1 MEPAM
6 IKRLAS
12 TALVVLIFAVGVM
25 TIMSAVIWGIDN
37 SGIVNSFLQE
47 SLPGF
52 AVPKLF

>member
-1 MEPAM
+1 M
-6 IKRLAS
+6 IKCLAS
-12 TALVVLIFAVGVM
+12 IALVVLVFAVGVM
-25 TIMSAVIWGIDN
+25 TIMSAVIWRIDN